1 MTSNLT
7 KPSTLS
13 LRKWSARKR
22 SGCGTKISKSQLERK
37 YDTKL
42 IQYSEIQVYWCSCYQ
57 ILSENWMLCWRA
69 RDCTRSSGPRQPN
82 QPHPHS
88 PHPLLCCPV
97 FFKEYLN
104 SKFNMNKM
112 IEEHSIKYHP
122 SPSGSTSRINPL
134 IFLQT
139 RVFVDFF
146 TNLYVPKW

>member
-1 MTSNLT
+1 MPEKGLGAA
-7 KPSTLS
+7 P
-13 LRKWSARKR
+13 
-22 SGCGTKISKSQLERK
+22 KSQKVNWKENM
-37 YDTKL
+37 
-42 IQYSEIQVYWCSCYQ
+42 IQSWSSIQRSKCIDVVVIKFWVKIECFVEELGTVPAPVAPGNQ
-57 ILSENWMLCWRA
+57 INP
-69 RDCTRSSGPRQPN
+69 T
-82 QPHPHS
+82 PHS
-88 PHPLLCCPV
+88 PHPLLYCPV